1 MFVLIIITWYIIG
14 VASFI
19 YWWTEDHDF
28 RLNEIPMLV
37 LFGSL
42 GPVTFLMGWMDSKDL
57 PNPVLKRR
65 REEK

>member
-1 MFVLIIITWYIIG
+1 MIALIIITWYVIG
-14 VASFI
+14 VVSFI

-28 RLNEIPMLV
+28 RLNEIPMLI

-42 GPVTFLMGWMDSKDL
+42 GPVTFLMGWMGSKDL